1 MTDTLSARDLA
12 RELAD
17 THDIDHDS
25 ALESV
30 EIYLDQIEQLDHIDI
45 DRDDI
50 SDDHADTV
58 RDAFDA
64 STDTTHVSALD
75 ELAEVRDKLDTLT
88 KLQDER
94 ARLIRKALAGGAR
107 VVDIVAASG
116 LTRARIYQVRD
127 GR

>member
-1 MTDTLSARDLA
+1 MTDTTTSRDLA

-17 THDIDHDS
+17 THDIDADS

-30 EIYLDQIEQLDHIDI
+30 ETYLDQIEQLDHIDI

-58 RDAFDA
+58 RGAFDA
-64 STDTTHVSALD
+64 ATGTTHVSALD
-75 ELAEVRDKLDTLT
+75 DLAEIRDKLDTLT
-88 KLQDER
+88 ELQDER
-94 ARLIRKALAGGAR
+94 ARLVRKAVAAGAR
-107 VVDIVAASG
+107 VVDIVEASG
-116 LTRARIYQVRD
+116 LTRARIYQIRD